1 MYSILIVDD
10 SNVERRGIRRLLEKY
25 NGCFNITEACDGEEA
40 FEQICKNDIDIVFTD
55 VRMPIVDGIKL
66 LKMIKEHDGSIQT
79 VIISAYNDFE
89 YTSKA
94 IENKADH
101 YILKPIDVDTFNKVL
116 VSVIEAV
123 DRKRSCESQE
133 KEIIRNLVDFSEEA
147 DFVYENRAYRDV
159 FNAIVEKDTLRI
171 VRSTEDLFANFRS
184 SKSMSVL
191 YVKQIC
197 VEISKRLCKLIKD
210 EKKELNNILNEIVLK
225 KNYEEI
231 ETYMLEMVRVLTD
244 KVLKEN
250 ETDEV
255 QLSAPVKT
263 ALEIVRKRF
272 QEDISLE
279 SIAEEVALS
288 SKYFGQLFKKEMNVG
303 FVKYLTHYRLER
315 AEKLLNGTSM
325 NINDICRQIGIQDP
339 SYFCF
344 VFKKKYGE
352 SPDRYRK
359 KAGDK

>member
-25 NGCFNITEACDGEEA
+25 NGCFTITEACDGEEA
-40 FEQICKNDIDIVFTD
+40 FEIVCRGNIDIVFTD
-55 VRMPIVDGIKL
+55 VRMPIVDGISL
-66 LKMIKEHDGSIQT
+66 LKMIKKYDSSIQT

-94 IENKADH
+94 IENKADN
-101 YILKPIDVDTFNKVL
+101 YILKPIDVEKFNKVL
-116 VSVIEAV
+116 VSVTEAV
-123 DRKRSCESQE
+123 DGKRSCESQE
-133 KEIIRNLVDFSEEA
+133 KEIIRNLVDFSE
-147 DFVYENRAYRDV
+147 DTGFVYENRAYRDV
-159 FNAIVEKDTLRI
+159 FNAIVEKNTDKI
-171 VRSTEDLFANFRS
+171 IRSTEELFENFRS

-210 EKKELNNILNEIVLK
+210 EKKALSNILNEIVLK

-231 ETYMLEMVRVLTD
+231 EDYMLEMVRDMTE

-250 ETDEV
+250 GSQEI
-255 QLSAPVKT
+255 QLSAPVKA
-263 ALEIVRKRF
+263 ALDIVRRRYC
-272 QEDISLE
+272 EDISLE
-279 SIAEEVALS
+279 SIAAEVSLS
-288 SKYFGQLFKKEMNVG
+288 PKYFGQLFKKEMNVG

-315 AEKLLNGTSM
+315 AEQLLNKTNT
-325 NINDICRQIGIQDP
+325 NINDICKQIGIQDP

-359 KAGDK
+359 KTGDK